1 MGYGFDPESAGAV
14 RLREQVRRLRDELA
28 PVTVE
33 MLSPRD
39 SNSCNVRVCLPDGSW
54 PEAGDP
60 VSVSA
65 RLAQMLVESGR
76 ARRL

>member
-1 MGYGFDPESAGAV
+1 MGYGFDPESPGAV
-14 RLREQVRRLRDELA
+14 RLVEQVRRLRDELA

-39 SNSCNVRVCLPDGSW
+39 SSSCSVRVCLPDASRR
-54 PEAGDP
+54 EAGDR

-65 RLAQMLVESGR
+65 GLAQMLVESGR